1 MLVELF
7 WGEEKKKKER
17 EKKDSCY
24 RNIKLF
30 TYKTVFEACLI

>member
-7 WGEEKKKKER
+7 WGEEKKKGK